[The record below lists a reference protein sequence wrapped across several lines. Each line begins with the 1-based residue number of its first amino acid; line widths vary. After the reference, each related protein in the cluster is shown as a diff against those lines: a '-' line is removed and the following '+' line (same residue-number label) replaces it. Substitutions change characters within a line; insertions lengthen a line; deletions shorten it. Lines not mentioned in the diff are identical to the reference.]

1 MSVKQLI
8 INPGSTSTKLAVYED
23 KNCLFQ
29 ETIQH
34 TNEEL
39 ACFEELTQQVSFRT
53 EVVEQFLAG
62 HGLKMCEFDAVMCRG
77 GMVWDLSTGGYLI
90 NDDLI
95 RALTDDRL
103 SSSHASN
110 LGGLM
115 GKILADRA
123 GIPAF
128 IYDAVTAVTLPPIA
142 RINGFPEID
151 RHSCCHVLNMRAMAI
166 KYAKEHDRK
175 YEDLNLLVVHMG
187 GGISLSVHQKGE
199 IIDSLG
205 DDEGPF
211 SPERSGSIQILE
223 VLKLCFSGKYT
234 YEEMKKK
241 VRGKGGI
248 FAFLGT
254 SNMKE
259 IERMAEEGDAKAR
272 ILFDAQAY
280 QVAKGVGLL
289 AVVLKGDCDA
299 VILTGGMAYSQKLVA
314 EIEKYISFL
323 APVEVMPGENE
334 MESLALGGLR
344 MLGGEEPVKQY
355 RLP

>member
-29 ETIQH
+29 ETIHH
-34 TNEEL
+34 TNEDL
-39 ACFEELTQQVSFRT
+39 ACFESLPQQVPFRT
-53 EVVEQFLAG
+53 GIVERFLSA
-62 HGLKMCEFDAVMCRG
+62 HDLKISDFDAIMCRG
-77 GMVWDLSTGGYLI
+77 GMVWDISTGGYLV
-90 NDDLI
+90 NDDLVQ
-95 RALTDDRL
+95 ALKDDRY
-103 SSSHASN
+103 SSMHASN
-110 LGGLM
+110 LGGLI
-115 GKILADRA
+115 GKILADKA
-123 GIPAF
+123 GIPVF

-166 KYAKEHDRK
+166 KYAWKQGRK

-234 YEEMKKK
+234 YEDMKKK

-248 FAFLGT
+248 SAFLGT
-254 SNMKE
+254 SDMRE
-259 IERMAEEGDAKAR
+259 IEKMVEDGNEKASL
-272 ILFDAQAY
+272 LFDAQAY
-280 QVAKGVGLL
+280 QVAKGIGLL
-289 AVVLKGDCDA
+289 SIALKGTCDA
-299 VILTGGMAYSQKLVA
+299 IILTGGMAYSQKLVA
-314 EIEKYISFL
+314 KIKEYITFL

-334 MESLALGGLR
+334 MESLAFGGLR
-344 MLGGEEPVKQY
+344 MLGGEETVKQY
-355 RLP
+355 SLP